1 MSRMSFFRRS
11 LLLLCLPTVLAAQ
24 NGPTVKLEDFNLTQ
38 VLRGD
43 PQLLGELKGRVVVLT
58 TLSLTD
64 VKGQEIPP
72 PVNDTSESRRAYAQR
87 KYEAQQQA
95 EKNWLSAKNFARE
108 FNRVYVRYEDHASVR
123 CIGLLSQWAPSGN
136 YLKPKPMTPE
146 IAEEHAKAIGFKAP
160 ILKTE
165 MVPGTVMDAT
175 HSWVMVFNAAG
186 VRIYNG
192 EAGSQV
198 DKAVRDA
205 LKELA
210 P

>member
-1 MSRMSFFRRS
+1 MFRISFLRRL

-24 NGPTVKLEDFNLTQ
+24 NGPTVKLDDLKLTQ

-43 PQLLGELKGRVVVLT
+43 PQLLGELKGKVVVLT
-58 TLSLTD
+58 TLSITD
-64 VKGQEIPP
+64 VKGHEIAPP
-72 PVNDTSESRRAYAQR
+72 LDDTSESRREYAR
-87 KYEAQQQA
+87 NKYMAQQQA
-95 EKNWLSAKNFARE
+95 EKNFLTAKNFTRE
-108 FNRVYVRYEDHASVR
+108 FNRFYLRYEDSASVL
-123 CIGLLSQWAPSGN
+123 CIGLLGQWAPSGEF
-136 YLKPKPMTPE
+136 LKPKPMTPE

-175 HSWVMVFNAAG
+175 HNWLMVFNTAG
-186 VRIYNG
+186 DRIYNG
-192 EAGSQV
+192 PADSKA